1 MTESKRDAIKKAF
14 IELLE
19 EYPINKITVKD
30 IVGRCGINR
39 NSFYYHFRDIPALA
53 EEIIMD
59 DADVIMQRYPAIGS
73 IEEGFDAV
81 IEFAIAHRQAVLH
94 IYNSADRALIER
106 YLWQICE
113 YVVASYLNNGATD
126 RGIRKEDKEIIVNY
140 YESLCFGQ
148 AIRWMENGM
157 TEDIRA
163 PFKRLCT
170 LRRGMPEE
178 MIRRAKE
185 DAAW

>member
-1 MTESKRDAIKKAF
+1 MAQSAREAIKKAF
-14 IELLE
+14 VELLE
-19 EYPINKITVKD
+19 EYPIKSITVRD
-30 IVGRCGINR
+30 IVERCGVNR
-39 NSFYYHFRDIPALA
+39 NSFYYHFQDIPTLA
-53 EEIIMD
+53 EEIILD
-59 DADVIMQRYPAIGS
+59 DANVIIQKYPTISS

-81 IEFAIAHRQAVLH
+81 IEFAMAHRKAVLH
-94 IYNSADRALIER
+94 IYNSADRAIIER

-113 YVVASYLNNGATD
+113 YVVASYLNNGVTD
-126 RGIRKEDKEIIVNY
+126 RGIRKEDKEIIVSY

>member
-1 MTESKRDAIKKAF
+1 MAQSTREAIKKAF

-30 IVGRCGINR
+30 IVGHCGVNR

-81 IEFAIAHRQAVLH
+81 IEFAMAHRQAVLH
-94 IYNSADRALIER
+94 IYDSADRALIER

-113 YVVASYLNNGATD
+113 YVVVTYLNNAVSD
-126 RGIRKEDKEIIVNY
+126 RKIQEEDRDIIVNY
-140 YESLCFGQ
+140 YKSLCFGQ
-148 AIRWMENGM
+148 AIRWMEDGM

-163 PFKRLCT
+163 PFKRLCA

-185 DAAW
+185 EAAY